1 MEIKSVIWE
10 IKRDKFW
17 TSKLSFEKSNA
28 SNFGNQNCHLRNQT
42 RQILEIKNPIEKSN
56 AKNFGNEKCYLRN
69 QTRQI

>member
-42 RQILEIKNPIEKSN
+42 RQILEIKTVIWEIKRV
-56 AKNFGNEKCYLRN
+56 KF
-69 QTRQI
+69 